1 MHQDYPFF
9 LPNHSAQ
16 QAIRLR
22 LAALLACLDGGV
34 AYPPHEVLP
43 YRLAD
48 DPNETSVH
56 AFAWTSPS
64 GKLAEHIAEV
74 MQSLCRSIVR
84 KDLQPLLIVM
94 DIDDEIDPAN
104 TWISATDFQHWCT
117 QRTIDLG
124 ELWDRFL
131 DEAYYIESSAMQ
143 AASRELEE
151 LESSK
156 SNYVKQAVDS
166 SLEEQDWYACLSP
179 ELQGKIDGHL
189 SQLLLSCLRSLG
201 IPDTEPKN
209 VGARGT
215 ETDRALQP
223 RERTTLLN
231 IIGALLEANGTK
243 EAALIAQL
251 EEKYPTVSGIK
262 KRTLEGKFAL
272 GKRSLTAN

>member
-9 LPNHSAQ
+9 LPNQSAQ
-16 QAIRLR
+16 QAVRLR
-22 LAALLACLDGGV
+22 LAALLACLDGG
-34 AYPPHEVLP
+34 AEYPPHEVLP
-43 YRLAD
+43 YQLAE
-48 DPNETSVH
+48 DPSETRVH

-64 GKLAEHIAEV
+64 GKLSEHVTEV
-74 MQSLCRSIVR
+74 TQSLCRSIIR
-84 KDLQPLLIVM
+84 KDIQPLLLVI

-143 AASRELEE
+143 AAARELDE

-156 SNYVKQAVDS
+156 SDYVKQAVDS

-179 ELQGKIDGHL
+179 EVQVKIDGHL
-189 SQLLLSCLRSLG
+189 SHLLQNCLRALG
-201 IPDTEPKN
+201 YQKTEPGN
-209 VGARGT
+209 LGDRGT
-215 ETDRALQP
+215 EMDRPLQP

-231 IIGALLEANGTK
+231 IIGALLEAIGTK

-251 EEKYPTVSGIK
+251 EEKYPTASGIK

-272 GKRSLTAN
+272 GKRSLAAN